1 MKEISAMKQKIAIIG
16 TGLIGTSL
24 GLAIKQAKLDVEVV
38 GHDKNTSAAAL
49 AKKNGALDKTE
60 WNLINCIDGASLIF
74 IATPANAIK
83 ATLQAIAKDVKPGA
97 IVTDTASTKA
107 QVLTWAEEILPAGVN
122 FIAGHP
128 LTTMAG
134 TGAEAASATLFVNK
148 PYCLIPGRSSAEKAL
163 ETMVNFAQTIGA
175 RPYFLDPLEHDAYV
189 AAVGHV
195 PFLAA
200 TALVRMVAGSPAW
213 REMKR
218 LAGVDFENASQPVA
232 ADPHTYN
239 DICQTNKE
247 SILRWLDEYI
257 ARLVEMKSLVE
268 EGGPELLD
276 AFTTAQDERA
286 RWIATRDDD
295 PAEQPQ
301 QPTQGTGSALKQMF
315 MGNLMNERPMPGEK
329 PKK

>member
-1 MKEISAMKQKIAIIG
+1 MKQKIAIIG
-16 TGLIGTSL
+16 TGLIGASL
-24 GLAIKQAKLDVEVV
+24 GLAIKQAKLDVEIV
-38 GHDKNTSAAAL
+38 GHDKNSSAAAL

-60 WNLINCIDGASLIF
+60 WNLINAVDGASLII

-83 ATLQAIAKDVKPGA
+83 ATLQLIAKDVKPGA

-107 QVLTWAEEILPAGVN
+107 QVLAWAAEILPAGVH

-128 LTTMAG
+128 LTAVAG
-134 TGAEAASATLFVNK
+134 SGVEAASATLFMSK
-148 PYCLIPGRSSAEKAL
+148 PYCLMAGNVAAEKAL
-163 ETMVNFAQTIGA
+163 ETMVNLAQSIGA

-200 TALVRMVAGSPAW
+200 TALVRMAAGSPSW

-218 LAGVDFENASQPVA
+218 LAGIDFENASQPVT

-247 SILRWLDEYI
+247 AILRWLDEYV
-257 ARLVEMKSLVE
+257 ARLVEMRQLVDD
-268 EGGPELLD
+268 GGPELLA
-276 AFTTAQDERA
+276 AFSTAQDERA

-295 PAEQPQ
+295 PAEEPQ
-301 QPTQGTGSALKQMF
+301 KPVDGPGSAIKQMF
-315 MGNLMNERPMPGEK
+315 FGNLMGGGRPMPGEP